1 MNMKKILSVFFVSL
15 LISTNI
21 FALEVDKTELQSTK
35 STTIEFI
42 NYTGPHKIIDSVEA
56 IKGIGKSLG
65 KEIAPSRDTS
75 KTANLGNKYTVIHAI
90 NENETGKFDADII
103 FINKDANVDHITN
116 LRRIISAYLVS
127 AYDYSEADADTLA
140 VFITVYNAVYRSDLD
155 SFKNKYKDVVVKNLS
170 SNNCGLSVN
179 YKDWPGASEIV
190 IPLYDVK
197 NGGLSTIETSVI
209 SDKKVVESMKEDDD
223 KNIESR
229 KEMVDIKEREAEE
242 SQEKANAAQKKAV
255 EEQKKLKEEKQ
266 KTEEAKAE
274 AKKAEKKSE
283 QAKAEAEEAK
293 KEAEANPEDEELQ
306 KVAEEKQEEA
316 AAAEQEA
323 EEKQEALEEQQEAEA
338 AQEEKTE
345 EAKEEAKTEQER
357 ADKKQT
363 EAQTE
368 RKDIAKDQQI
378 VQNNEIKEASI
389 PSSYGIVLTDEANIL
404 SKLVK
409 FNSKTGEII
418 KSSPVTVIRN
428 RTIYKTPDAYIA
440 IAGENEGNGTIKL
453 VLIDI
458 ETMEIFAESEETV
471 SDTSVLVNDGN
482 EYYCV
487 INYDDDW
494 VVGKYDETLALKL
507 KSKVNVKQSTPI
519 TVTESGI
526 VVTDKNGNLKLLSK
540 ETLE

>member
-1 MNMKKILSVFFVSL
+1 MKKILSVFFVSL

-42 NYTGPHKIIDSVEA
+42 SYTGPHKIIDSVEA

-90 NENETGKFDADII
+90 DENEIGKFDADII

-274 AKKAEKKSE
+274 AKEAEKKSE

-316 AAAEQEA
+316 EAAEQEA
-323 EEKQEALEEQQEAEA
+323 EEKQEALEEQQKAEA
-338 AQEEKTE
+338 TQEEKTE

-378 VQNNEIKEASI
+378 VQNNEIKEAST

-471 SDTSVLVNDGN
+471 SDTSVLVNDSN

>member
-1 MNMKKILSVFFVSL
+1 MKKILSVFFVSL

-316 AAAEQEA
+316 EAAEQEA

>member
-1 MNMKKILSVFFVSL
+1 MKKILSVFLVSL

-42 NYTGPHKIIDSVEA
+42 SYTGPHKIIDSVEA
-56 IKGIGKSLG
+56 IKGIGNSLG

-90 NENETGKFDADII
+90 DENETGKFDADII

-140 VFITVYNAVYRSDLD
+140 VFITVYNAVYRGDLD

-242 SQEKANAAQKKAV
+242 SQEKANTAQKKAV

-274 AKKAEKKSE
+274 AKEAEKKSE

-293 KEAEANPEDEELQ
+293 KEAEANPKDEELQ

-316 AAAEQEA
+316 EAAEQEA

-378 VQNNEIKEASI
+378 VQNNEIKEAST

-409 FNSKTGEII
+409 FNSKTGEVI

-526 VVTDKNGNLKLLSK
+526 VVTDENGNLKLLSK

>member
-1 MNMKKILSVFFVSL
+1 MKKILSVFFVSL

-42 NYTGPHKIIDSVEA
+42 SYTGPHKIIDSVEA

-90 NENETGKFDADII
+90 DENEIGKFDADII

-140 VFITVYNAVYRSDLD
+140 VFITVYNAVYRGDLD

-179 YKDWPGASEIV
+179 YKDWPGSSEIV

-316 AAAEQEA
+316 EAAEQEA
-323 EEKQEALEEQQEAEA
+323 EEKQEALEEQQKAEA
-338 AQEEKTE
+338 TQEEKTE

-378 VQNNEIKEASI
+378 VQNNEIKEAST

>member
-1 MNMKKILSVFFVSL
+1 MKKILSVFFVSL

-42 NYTGPHKIIDSVEA
+42 SYTGPHKIIDSVEA

-90 NENETGKFDADII
+90 DENEIGKFDADII

-140 VFITVYNAVYRSDLD
+140 VFITVYNAVYRGDLD

-266 KTEEAKAE
+266 KTKEAKAE
-274 AKKAEKKSE
+274 AKEAEKKSE

-316 AAAEQEA
+316 EAAEQEA
-323 EEKQEALEEQQEAEA
+323 EEKQEALEEQQKAEA
-338 AQEEKTE
+338 TQEEKTE

-378 VQNNEIKEASI
+378 VQNNEIKEAST

-487 INYDDDW
+487 INYNDDW

>member
-1 MNMKKILSVFFVSL
+1 MKKILSVFFVSL

-42 NYTGPHKIIDSVEA
+42 SYTGPHKIIDSVEA

-90 NENETGKFDADII
+90 DENEIGKFDADII

-140 VFITVYNAVYRSDLD
+140 VFITVYNAVYRGDLD

-229 KEMVDIKEREAEE
+229 KEMVDIKEREAEK

-316 AAAEQEA
+316 EAAEQEA
-323 EEKQEALEEQQEAEA
+323 EEKQEALEEQQKVEAT
-338 AQEEKTE
+338 QEEKTE

-378 VQNNEIKEASI
+378 VQNNEIKEAST

>member
-1 MNMKKILSVFFVSL
+1 MKKILSVFLVSL

-42 NYTGPHKIIDSVEA
+42 SYTGPHKIIDSVEA
-56 IKGIGKSLG
+56 IKGIGNSLG
-65 KEIAPSRDTS
+65 KEIAPNRDTS

-90 NENETGKFDADII
+90 DENETGKFDADII

-127 AYDYSEADADTLA
+127 AYEYSEADADTLA
-140 VFITVYNAVYRSDLD
+140 VFITVYNAVYRGDLD

-274 AKKAEKKSE
+274 AKEAEKKSE

-316 AAAEQEA
+316 EAAEQEA

-378 VQNNEIKEASI
+378 VQNNEIKEAST

-409 FNSKTGEII
+409 FNSETGEVI

>member
-1 MNMKKILSVFFVSL
+1 MKKILSVFLVSL

-21 FALEVDKTELQSTK
+21 FALEVDKTELQTTK

-42 NYTGPHKIIDSVEA
+42 SYTGPHKIIDSVEA
-56 IKGIGKSLG
+56 IKGIGNSLG

-90 NENETGKFDADII
+90 DENETGKFDADII

-116 LRRIISAYLVS
+116 LRRIIGAYLVS

-140 VFITVYNAVYRSDLD
+140 VFITVYNAVYRGDLD

-274 AKKAEKKSE
+274 AKEAEKKSE

-316 AAAEQEA
+316 EAAEQEA

-345 EAKEEAKTEQER
+345 EAKKEAKTEQER

-378 VQNNEIKEASI
+378 VQNNEIKEAST

-409 FNSKTGEII
+409 FNSETGEVI

>member
-1 MNMKKILSVFFVSL
+1 MKKILSVFLVSL

-21 FALEVDKTELQSTK
+21 FSLEVDKTELQSTK

-42 NYTGPHKIIDSVEA
+42 SYTGPHKIIDSVEA

-90 NENETGKFDADII
+90 DENQTGKFDADII

-316 AAAEQEA
+316 EAAEQEA
-323 EEKQEALEEQQEAEA
+323 EEKQEALEEQQKAEA
-338 AQEEKTE
+338 TQEEKTE

-378 VQNNEIKEASI
+378 VQNNEIKEAST

-409 FNSKTGEII
+409 FNSETGEVI

>member
-1 MNMKKILSVFFVSL
+1 MKKILSVFFVSL

-42 NYTGPHKIIDSVEA
+42 SYTGPHKIIDSVEA

-90 NENETGKFDADII
+90 DENEIGKFDADII

-140 VFITVYNAVYRSDLD
+140 VFITVYNAVYRGDLD

-316 AAAEQEA
+316 EAAEQEA
-323 EEKQEALEEQQEAEA
+323 EEKQEALEEQQKAEA
-338 AQEEKTE
+338 TQEEKTE

-378 VQNNEIKEASI
+378 VQNNEIKEAST

>member
-1 MNMKKILSVFFVSL
+1 MKKILSVFLVSL

-21 FALEVDKTELQSTK
+21 FALEVDKTELQTTK

-42 NYTGPHKIIDSVEA
+42 SYTGPHKIIDSVEA
-56 IKGIGKSLG
+56 IKGIGNSLG

-90 NENETGKFDADII
+90 DENETGKFDADII

-116 LRRIISAYLVS
+116 LRRIIGAYLVS

-140 VFITVYNAVYRSDLD
+140 VFITVYNAVYRGDLD

-274 AKKAEKKSE
+274 AKEAEKKSE

-316 AAAEQEA
+316 EAAEQEA

-338 AQEEKTE
+338 AQEEKTK

-378 VQNNEIKEASI
+378 VQNNEIKEAST

-409 FNSKTGEII
+409 FNSETGEVI

-526 VVTDKNGNLKLLSK
+526 VVTDENGNLKLLSK

>member
-1 MNMKKILSVFFVSL
+1 MKKILSVFFVSL

-42 NYTGPHKIIDSVEA
+42 SYTGPHKIIDSVEA

-90 NENETGKFDADII
+90 DENETGKFDADII

-140 VFITVYNAVYRSDLD
+140 VFITVYNAVYRGDLD

-229 KEMVDIKEREAEE
+229 KEMVDIKEREAEK

-266 KTEEAKAE
+266 KTKEAKAE
-274 AKKAEKKSE
+274 AKEAEKKSE

-316 AAAEQEA
+316 EAAEQEA
-323 EEKQEALEEQQEAEA
+323 EEKQEALEEQQKAEA
-338 AQEEKTE
+338 TQEEKTE

-378 VQNNEIKEASI
+378 VQNNEIKEAST

-409 FNSKTGEII
+409 FNSETGEII

>member
-1 MNMKKILSVFFVSL
+1 MKKILSVFLVSL

-21 FALEVDKTELQSTK
+21 FALEVDKTELQTTK

-42 NYTGPHKIIDSVEA
+42 SYTGPHKIIDSVEA
-56 IKGIGKSLG
+56 IKGIGNSLG

-90 NENETGKFDADII
+90 DENETGKFDADII

-140 VFITVYNAVYRSDLD
+140 VFITVYNAVYRGDLD

-274 AKKAEKKSE
+274 AKEAEKKSE

-316 AAAEQEA
+316 EAAEQEA

-338 AQEEKTE
+338 AQEEKTA

-378 VQNNEIKEASI
+378 VQNNEIKEAST

-409 FNSKTGEII
+409 FNSETGEVI

>member
-1 MNMKKILSVFFVSL
+1 MKKILSVFLVSL

-42 NYTGPHKIIDSVEA
+42 SYTGPHKIIDSVEA
-56 IKGIGKSLG
+56 IKGIGNSLG

-90 NENETGKFDADII
+90 DENETGKFDADII

-127 AYDYSEADADTLA
+127 AYEYSEADADTLA
-140 VFITVYNAVYRSDLD
+140 VFITVYNAVYRGDLD

-266 KTEEAKAE
+266 KTDEAKAE
-274 AKKAEKKSE
+274 AKEAEKKSE

-316 AAAEQEA
+316 EAAEQEA

-378 VQNNEIKEASI
+378 VQNNEIKEAST

-409 FNSKTGEII
+409 FNSETGEVI

>member
-1 MNMKKILSVFFVSL
+1 MKKILSVFFVSL

-42 NYTGPHKIIDSVEA
+42 SYTGPHKIIDSVEA

-90 NENETGKFDADII
+90 DENEIGKFDADII

-140 VFITVYNAVYRSDLD
+140 VFITVYNAVYRGDLD
-155 SFKNKYKDVVVKNLS
+155 SFKNKYKGVVVKNLS

-274 AKKAEKKSE
+274 AKEAEKKSE

-293 KEAEANPEDEELQ
+293 KEAEANPEDEKLQ

-316 AAAEQEA
+316 EAAEQEA
-323 EEKQEALEEQQEAEA
+323 EEKQEALEEQQKAEA
-338 AQEEKTE
+338 TQEEKTE

-378 VQNNEIKEASI
+378 VQNNEIKEAST

-409 FNSKTGEII
+409 FNSETGEII

-458 ETMEIFAESEETV
+458 ETMDIFAESEETV

>member
-1 MNMKKILSVFFVSL
+1 MKKILSVFLVSL

-21 FALEVDKTELQSTK
+21 FALEVDKTELQTTK

-42 NYTGPHKIIDSVEA
+42 SYTGPHKIIDSVEA
-56 IKGIGKSLG
+56 IKGIGNSLG

-90 NENETGKFDADII
+90 DENETGKFDADII

-140 VFITVYNAVYRSDLD
+140 VFITVYNAVYRGDLD

-274 AKKAEKKSE
+274 AKEAEKKSE

-316 AAAEQEA
+316 EAAEQEA

-345 EAKEEAKTEQER
+345 EAKEEAKTEQEL

-378 VQNNEIKEASI
+378 VQNNEIKEAST

-409 FNSKTGEII
+409 FNSKTGEVI

-526 VVTDKNGNLKLLSK
+526 VVTDENGNLKLLSK

>member
-1 MNMKKILSVFFVSL
+1 MKKILSVFFVSL

-42 NYTGPHKIIDSVEA
+42 SYTGPHKIIDSVEA

-90 NENETGKFDADII
+90 DENEIGKFDADII

-140 VFITVYNAVYRSDLD
+140 VFITVYNAVYRGDLD

-229 KEMVDIKEREAEE
+229 KEMVDIKEREAEK

-266 KTEEAKAE
+266 KTKEAKAE
-274 AKKAEKKSE
+274 AKEAEKKSE

-316 AAAEQEA
+316 EAAEQEA
-323 EEKQEALEEQQEAEA
+323 EEKQEALEEQQKVEAT
-338 AQEEKTE
+338 QEEKTE

-378 VQNNEIKEASI
+378 VQNNEIKEAST

>member
-1 MNMKKILSVFFVSL
+1 MKKILSVFFVSL

-42 NYTGPHKIIDSVEA
+42 SYTGPHKIIDSVEA

-90 NENETGKFDADII
+90 DENEIGKFDADII

-140 VFITVYNAVYRSDLD
+140 VFITVYNAVYRGDLD

-229 KEMVDIKEREAEE
+229 KEMVDIKEREAEK

-266 KTEEAKAE
+266 KTKEAKAE

-316 AAAEQEA
+316 EAAEQEA
-323 EEKQEALEEQQEAEA
+323 EEKQEALEEQQKAEA
-338 AQEEKTE
+338 TQEEKTE

-378 VQNNEIKEASI
+378 VQNNEIKEAST

-409 FNSKTGEII
+409 FNSETGEII

>member
-1 MNMKKILSVFFVSL
+1 MKKILSVFFVSL

-42 NYTGPHKIIDSVEA
+42 SYTGPHKIIDSVEA

-90 NENETGKFDADII
+90 DENEIGKFDADII

-140 VFITVYNAVYRSDLD
+140 VFITVYNAVYRGDLD

-229 KEMVDIKEREAEE
+229 KEMVDIKEREAEK

-266 KTEEAKAE
+266 KTKEAKAE
-274 AKKAEKKSE
+274 AKEAEKKSE

-316 AAAEQEA
+316 EAAEQEA
-323 EEKQEALEEQQEAEA
+323 EEKQEALEEQQKAEA
-338 AQEEKTE
+338 TQEEKTE

-378 VQNNEIKEASI
+378 VQNNEIKEAST

>member
-1 MNMKKILSVFFVSL
+1 MKKILSVFFVSL

-42 NYTGPHKIIDSVEA
+42 SYTGPHKIIDSVEA

-90 NENETGKFDADII
+90 DENEIGKFDADII

-140 VFITVYNAVYRSDLD
+140 VFITVYNAVYRGDLD

-316 AAAEQEA
+316 EAAEQEA

-338 AQEEKTE
+338 AQEEKTA

-378 VQNNEIKEASI
+378 VQNNEIKEAST

>member
-1 MNMKKILSVFFVSL
+1 MKKLLSVFFVSL

-42 NYTGPHKIIDSVEA
+42 SYTGPHKIIDSVEA

-90 NENETGKFDADII
+90 DENETGKFDADII

-140 VFITVYNAVYRSDLD
+140 VFITVYNAVYRGDLD

-229 KEMVDIKEREAEE
+229 KEMVDIKEREAEK

-316 AAAEQEA
+316 EAAEQEA

-338 AQEEKTE
+338 TQEEKTE

-378 VQNNEIKEASI
+378 VQNNEIKEAST

-409 FNSKTGEII
+409 FNSETGEII

>member
-1 MNMKKILSVFFVSL
+1 MKKILSVFLVSL

-42 NYTGPHKIIDSVEA
+42 SYTGPHKIIDSVEA
-56 IKGIGKSLG
+56 IKGIGNSLG

-90 NENETGKFDADII
+90 DENETGKFDADII

-140 VFITVYNAVYRSDLD
+140 VFITVYNAVYRGDLD

-242 SQEKANAAQKKAV
+242 SQEKANTAQKKAV

-274 AKKAEKKSE
+274 AKEAEKKSE

-316 AAAEQEA
+316 EAAEQEA

-378 VQNNEIKEASI
+378 VQNNEIKEAST

-409 FNSKTGEII
+409 FNSETGEVI

-487 INYDDDW
+487 INYDDAW

-540 ETLE
+540 ESLE

>member
-1 MNMKKILSVFFVSL
+1 MKKILSVFFVSL

-42 NYTGPHKIIDSVEA
+42 SYTGPHKIIDSVEA

-90 NENETGKFDADII
+90 DENEIGKFDADII

-140 VFITVYNAVYRSDLD
+140 VFITVYNAVYRGDLD
-155 SFKNKYKDVVVKNLS
+155 SFKNKYKGVVVKNLS

-229 KEMVDIKEREAEE
+229 KEMVDIKEREAEK

-316 AAAEQEA
+316 EAAEQEA
-323 EEKQEALEEQQEAEA
+323 EEKQEALEEQQKAEA
-338 AQEEKTE
+338 TQEEKTE

-378 VQNNEIKEASI
+378 VQNNEIKEAST

-409 FNSKTGEII
+409 FNSETGEII

>member
-1 MNMKKILSVFFVSL
+1 MKKILSVFLVSL

-21 FALEVDKTELQSTK
+21 FALEVDKTELQTTK

-42 NYTGPHKIIDSVEA
+42 SYTGPHKIIDSVEA
-56 IKGIGKSLG
+56 IKGIGNSLG

-90 NENETGKFDADII
+90 DENETGKFDADII

-116 LRRIISAYLVS
+116 LRRIIGAYLVS

-140 VFITVYNAVYRSDLD
+140 VFITVYNAVYRGDLD

-274 AKKAEKKSE
+274 AKEAEKKSE

-316 AAAEQEA
+316 EAAEQEA

-378 VQNNEIKEASI
+378 VQNNEIKEAST

-409 FNSKTGEII
+409 FNSETGEVI

>member
-1 MNMKKILSVFFVSL
+1 MKKILSVFFVSL

-42 NYTGPHKIIDSVEA
+42 SYTGPHKIIDSVEA

-90 NENETGKFDADII
+90 DENQTGKFDADII

-127 AYDYSEADADTLA
+127 AYDYSESDADTLA
-140 VFITVYNAVYRSDLD
+140 VFITVYNAVYRGDLD

-179 YKDWPGASEIV
+179 YKDWPGSSEIV

-266 KTEEAKAE
+266 KTKEAKAE
-274 AKKAEKKSE
+274 AKEAEKKSE

-316 AAAEQEA
+316 EAAEQEA
-323 EEKQEALEEQQEAEA
+323 EEKQEALEEQQKAEA
-338 AQEEKTE
+338 TQEEKTE

-378 VQNNEIKEASI
+378 VQNNEIKEAST

>member
-1 MNMKKILSVFFVSL
+1 MKKILSVFLVSL

-42 NYTGPHKIIDSVEA
+42 SYTGPHKIIDSVEA
-56 IKGIGKSLG
+56 IKGIGNSLG

-90 NENETGKFDADII
+90 DENETGKFDADII

-140 VFITVYNAVYRSDLD
+140 VFITVYNAVYRGDLD

-274 AKKAEKKSE
+274 AKEAEKKSE

-316 AAAEQEA
+316 EAAEQEA

-378 VQNNEIKEASI
+378 VQNNEIKEAST

-409 FNSKTGEII
+409 FNSKTGEVI

-487 INYDDDW
+487 INYDVDW

-519 TVTESGI
+519 TVAESGI

>member
-1 MNMKKILSVFFVSL
+1 MKKILSVFFVSL

-42 NYTGPHKIIDSVEA
+42 SYTGPHKIIDSVEA

-90 NENETGKFDADII
+90 DENEIGKFDADII

-140 VFITVYNAVYRSDLD
+140 VFITVYNAVYRGDLD

-229 KEMVDIKEREAEE
+229 KEMVDIKEREAEK

-274 AKKAEKKSE
+274 AKEAEKKSE

-316 AAAEQEA
+316 EAAEQEA
-323 EEKQEALEEQQEAEA
+323 EEKQEALEEQQKVEAT
-338 AQEEKTE
+338 QEEKTE

-378 VQNNEIKEASI
+378 VQNNEIKEAST

>member
-1 MNMKKILSVFFVSL
+1 MKKILSVFLVSL

-42 NYTGPHKIIDSVEA
+42 SYTGPHKIIDSVEA
-56 IKGIGKSLG
+56 IKGIGNSLG

-90 NENETGKFDADII
+90 DENETGKFDADII

-127 AYDYSEADADTLA
+127 AYEYSEADADTLA
-140 VFITVYNAVYRSDLD
+140 VFITVYNAVYRGDLD

-274 AKKAEKKSE
+274 AKEAEKKSE

-316 AAAEQEA
+316 EAAEQEA

-345 EAKEEAKTEQER
+345 EAKKEAKTEQER

-378 VQNNEIKEASI
+378 VQNNEIKEAST

-409 FNSKTGEII
+409 FNSETGEVI

-526 VVTDKNGNLKLLSK
+526 VVTDENGNLKLLSK

>member
-1 MNMKKILSVFFVSL
+1 MKKILSVFFVSL

-42 NYTGPHKIIDSVEA
+42 SYTGPHKIIDSVEA

-90 NENETGKFDADII
+90 DENETGKFDADII

-229 KEMVDIKEREAEE
+229 KEMVDIKEREAEK

-266 KTEEAKAE
+266 KTKEAKAE
-274 AKKAEKKSE
+274 AKEAEKKSE

-316 AAAEQEA
+316 EAAEQEA

-378 VQNNEIKEASI
+378 VQNNEIKEAST

-453 VLIDI
+453 VLL
-458 ETMEIFAESEETV
+458 F
-471 SDTSVLVNDGN
+471 
-482 EYYCV
+482 
-487 INYDDDW
+487 W
-494 VVGKYDETLALKL
+494 
-507 KSKVNVKQSTPI
+507 
-519 TVTESGI
+519 
-526 VVTDKNGNLKLLSK
+526 
-540 ETLE
+540 

>member
-1 MNMKKILSVFFVSL
+1 MNMKKILSVFFVSI

-42 NYTGPHKIIDSVEA
+42 SYTGPHKIIDSVEA

-90 NENETGKFDADII
+90 DENEIGKFDADII

-316 AAAEQEA
+316 EAAEQEA
-323 EEKQEALEEQQEAEA
+323 EEKQEALEEQQKAEA
-338 AQEEKTE
+338 TQEEKTE

-378 VQNNEIKEASI
+378 VQNNEIKEAST

-487 INYDDDW
+487 INYNDDW